1 MYLKEHIEYFL
12 FFICI
17 ILSYLTYFKNI
28 FINLCILV
36 LPQISIS
43 INAKGVFQPTWY
55 AVRDC

>member
-1 MYLKEHIEYFL
+1 MYLKEYIKV
-12 FFICI
+12 FFIFY
-17 ILSYLTYFKNI
+17 LYNFKYLTYFKNI